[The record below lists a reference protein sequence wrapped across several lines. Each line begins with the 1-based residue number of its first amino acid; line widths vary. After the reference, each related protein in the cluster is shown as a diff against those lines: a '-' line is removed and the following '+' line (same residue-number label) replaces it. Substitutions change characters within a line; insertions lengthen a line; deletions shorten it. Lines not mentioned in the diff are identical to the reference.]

1 MTTKPQRT
9 IWAAGALCAVLAVGV
24 TAIAAERGVP
34 QPRLKPVPPVIRDVA
49 PPQPVP
55 AAPAP
60 APKTDQP
67 APAQA
72 AAEDSV
78 QACLTLLH
86 DLGADATAAEP
97 LETENGCR
105 IADPVVLKSV
115 RSGTS
120 RVAFSGG
127 PMLSCPFAIKLVHW
141 LADVV
146 SPAARHHLGAPVDQV
161 LVGPG
166 YVCRGRNGATTGKLS
181 EHAFGNAVDI
191 LGLVLAGG
199 TKVMI
204 IEEPEAKGAR
214 KSFLSAMRTSAC
226 GYFTTV
232 LGPGA
237 DEAHVDHYHVDL
249 GKHGSSDRY
258 RICQ

>member
-9 IWAAGALCAVLAVGV
+9 IQGAGALCAVLAVGV
-24 TAIAAERGVP
+24 TAVGAAERNVP
-34 QPRLKPVPPVIRDVA
+34 QPRLKPVPPVIRHIA

-55 AAPAP
+55 PTP
-60 APKTDQP
+60 APKTDEA
-67 APAQA
+67 APAEA
-72 AAEDSV
+72 AAEDAM
-78 QACLTLLH
+78 QACLALLH
-86 DLGADATAAEP
+86 ELGADAAAAQP
-97 LETENGCR
+97 FETKEGCR

-120 RVAFSGG
+120 RVTFSGG
-127 PMLSCPFAIKLVHW
+127 PMLSCAFAIKLVHW
-141 LADVV
+141 SADVV
-146 SPAARHHLGAPVDQV
+146 SPAARHHLGAPVDRV

-181 EHAFGNAVDI
+181 EHAFGNAMDI
-191 LGLVLAGG
+191 LGLVLDGG

-204 IEEPEAKGAR
+204 IEEPDAKGAR

-237 DEAHVDHYHVDL
+237 DEAHVNHYHVDL

>member
-1 MTTKPQRT
+1 MITKAKRT
-9 IWAAGALCAVLAVGV
+9 IRGAGALYVALAVGV
-24 TAIAAERGVP
+24 TAVDAAERNVP
-34 QPRLKPVPPVIRDVA
+34 QPRLKPVPPVIRDVE
-49 PPQPVP
+49 PQPVP
-55 AAPAP
+55 SAP
-60 APKTDQP
+60 APKADEP
-67 APAQA
+67 APAKA
-72 AAEDSV
+72 AAEDAV
-78 QACLTLLH
+78 QACLALLH
-86 DLGADATAAEP
+86 DLGADAAAAEP
-97 LETENGCR
+97 FETKEGCR

-120 RVAFSGG
+120 RVTFSGG
-127 PMLSCPFAIKLVHW
+127 PMLSCAFAIKLVHW
-141 LADVV
+141 SADVV
-146 SPAARHHLGAPVDQV
+146 SPAARHHLGAPVDRV

-181 EHAFGNAVDI
+181 EHAFGNAMDI

-204 IEEPEAKGAR
+204 IDEPEAKGAR
-214 KSFLSAMRTSAC
+214 QSFLSAMRTSAC

-237 DEAHVDHYHVDL
+237 DEAHTDHYHVDL